1 MTPKGIGK
9 TFLWFLAS
17 LSAFLIPARVLA
29 DWEVNM
35 TEGVTA
41 VSRSIYDL
49 HMTIFIIC
57 VVIGV
62 LVFGVMFYS
71 ILMHRKSRGAKPHP
85 FHESTLVEILW
96 TTIPFLILVG
106 MAIPAT
112 KTLID
117 IYDTSEAEID
127 IKITGYQWKW
137 QYEYLGE
144 EVSFFSNLQTAPEQ
158 IYNVRSKDPNYLLEV
173 DEPLVLPTGKKIRF
187 LVTAAD
193 VIHSWWVPAFAVKRD
208 AIPGFI
214 NEAWTKIERPGI
226 YRGQCAELCGK
237 DHGFMPIVVDARTPE
252 DYAKWLDEKKEAAAK
267 ERELTTKDW
276 TMAELMER
284 GKKTYERVCAAC
296 HQVNGEGMPPIFP
309 ALKGSKMAIEK
320 DQIKA
325 HIDIVVNGKKGTAM
339 QAFAAQLSEVDL
351 AAVITYERNAW
362 GNNTGDLITP
372 KQILEYKKTGEY
384 KAADTESS
392 DKSPVVS
399 KPTVNEP
406 AINTHQAGL

>member
-1 MTPKGIGK
+1 MMQHMRAL
-9 TFLWFLAS
+9 FLLAAGFLGS
-17 LSAFLIPARVLA
+17 LLPVRLMA
-29 DWEVNM
+29 DWQVNM

-41 VSRSIYDL
+41 ISRSIYGL

-71 ILMHRKSRGAKPHP
+71 IIMHRKSRGVKPQH
-85 FHESTLVEILW
+85 FHESTLVEIAW
-96 TTIPFLILVG
+96 TSIPFLILVL

-112 KTLID
+112 RTLID
-117 IYDTSEAEID
+117 IYNTDEAEVD

-144 EVSFFSNLQTAPEQ
+144 GVSFFSNLATPKEQ
-158 IYNVRSKDPNYLLEV
+158 IYNVRNKQNNYLLEV
-173 DEPLVLPTGKKIRF
+173 DEPLVLPVGQKVRF

-252 DYAKWLDEKKEAAAK
+252 DFEAWLSEKKQEA
-267 ERELTTKDW
+267 ERIKKLTEENWDMDK
-276 TMAELMER
+276 LMKL
-284 GKKTYERVCAAC
+284 GKTTYEKICAAC
-296 HQVNGEGMPPIFP
+296 HQVNGEGMPPVFP
-309 ALKGSKMAIEK
+309 ALKGADMTV
-320 DQIKA
+320 KA
-325 HIDIVVNGKKGTAM
+325 DGLKGHVDIVMNGKKGSAM
-339 QAFAAQLSEVDL
+339 QAFANQLNEAEL

-362 GNNTGDLITP
+362 GNNTGQLVTP
-372 KQILEYKKTGEY
+372 KQILEYKKTGEL
-384 KAADTESS
+384 KPDDSAKPAANQQQAAL
-392 DKSPVVS
+392 DK
-399 KPTVNEP
+399 
-406 AINTHQAGL
+406 QASL